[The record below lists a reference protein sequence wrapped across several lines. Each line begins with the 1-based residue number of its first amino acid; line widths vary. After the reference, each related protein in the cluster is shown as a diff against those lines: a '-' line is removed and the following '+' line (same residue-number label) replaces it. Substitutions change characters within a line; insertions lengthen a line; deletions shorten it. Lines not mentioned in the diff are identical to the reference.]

1 MAVFAF
7 ASVELELSPC
17 YADILVGK
25 LRLTFTYSKNTRFA
39 LSCLSLFTVCTS
51 TVFDSRHIAT
61 ISCGVKR
68 QRPSPRQLQVLRKWS
83 LKHRRSGSFCINHTS
98 AVNIVTSRS
107 KWLVGVYFCL
117 AIGTLVVDVLQTAH
131 EERD

>member
-7 ASVELELSPC
+7 ASIELELSPC
-17 YADILVGK
+17 YADILVAK

-51 TVFDSRHIAT
+51 NVVDSRHIASIT
-61 ISCGVKR
+61 CGVKQ
-68 QRPSPRQLQVLRKWS
+68 QRPSPRQLKVHRKWS
-83 LKHRRSGSFCINHTS
+83 LKHRRSGSYCTNHTS
-98 AVNIVTSRS
+98 AVNVVTSRS
-107 KWLVGVYFCL
+107 KWLVDVYICL
-117 AIGTLVVDVLQTAH
+117 ALGTLVVDVLQTAH